1 MNSQPILT
9 ADEIVVKYGAVTAV
23 KGVGL
28 CVNEGEIV
36 TVLGTNGAGKS
47 SLLKSLVGLTPTHSG
62 TATFLGQDITGART
76 ENIVRM
82 GLTLT
87 PEGRHVFPELSVRD
101 NLILGAATT
110 DRHTRDGNIE
120 RMFDQFAIL
129 RERAGQMAGT
139 LSGGEQQM
147 LAIARSLMSQPKLLI
162 LDEPSLGLAPVII
175 ADVFRLIRSL
185 RDAGTTILLVE
196 QNVAQSLAI
205 SDRAYLLEL
214 GKMTRSGTAAEFLEG
229 VDIKSIYL
237 GG

>member
-87 PEGRHVFPELSVRD
+87 P
-101 NLILGAATT
+101 
-110 DRHTRDGNIE
+110 
-120 RMFDQFAIL
+120 
-129 RERAGQMAGT
+129 
-139 LSGGEQQM
+139 
-147 LAIARSLMSQPKLLI
+147 
-162 LDEPSLGLAPVII
+162 
-175 ADVFRLIRSL
+175 
-185 RDAGTTILLVE
+185 
-196 QNVAQSLAI
+196 
-205 SDRAYLLEL
+205 
-214 GKMTRSGTAAEFLEG
+214 
-229 VDIKSIYL
+229 
-237 GG
+237 